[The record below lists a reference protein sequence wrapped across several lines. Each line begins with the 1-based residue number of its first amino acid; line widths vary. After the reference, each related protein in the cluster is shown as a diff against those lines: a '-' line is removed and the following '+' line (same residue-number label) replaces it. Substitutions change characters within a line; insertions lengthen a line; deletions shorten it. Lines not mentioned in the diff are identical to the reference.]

1 MISYGKALVS
11 GLVSSR
17 DSLTF
22 NEDAALLQCKAPQA
36 ETAFTAMWL

>member
-11 GLVSSR
+11 GLVSGR

-22 NEDAALLQCKAPQA
+22 NEDAVLLQCKASQA